1 MENMRMCH
9 QRKVIHRFAG
19 IITILFVCLTIVSC
33 RSKKFVLPN
42 DSIPKE
48 NLIPLSKQKDQ
59 SVEMPLYEIVDSA
72 FCQYLKDFI
81 NSTKWLNNDPGFF
94 IMIYSRDS
102 TNVFIEPFKYPYIQY
117 YKNCDGVAFLDGYPI
132 RIIFNL
138 ENISW
143 AWEKLSEQAA
153 KRLLRR
159 TDKMVMLDKIY
170 TKEQLGA
177 AGILR
182 AQGVDGDVWEL
193 DISGDEI
200 KLVWIGGE

>member
-1 MENMRMCH
+1 MSH
-9 QRKVIHRFAG
+9 QRKENHKFICA
-19 IITILFVCLTIVSC
+19 IAILGMFLTMMSC
-33 RSKKFVLPN
+33 GSKKIVLPI

-102 TNVFIEPFKYPYIQY
+102 TNVFIEPFKYPYVGY
-117 YKNCDGVAFLDGYPI
+117 YEDCDGVAFLDGYPT
-132 RIIFNL
+132 RIIFNVKGDY
-138 ENISW
+138 SFH
-143 AWEKLSEQAA
+143 LSEYVVD
-153 KRLLRR
+153 RLLRR
-159 TDKMVMLDKIY
+159 TAKMVMLDKIY

-177 AGILR
+177 AGILLG
-182 AQGVDGDVWEL
+182 QGVAGDVWEL

>member
-1 MENMRMCH
+1 MRMSH
-9 QRKVIHRFAG
+9 QRKENHKFICA
-19 IITILFVCLTIVSC
+19 IAILGMFLTMMSC
-33 RSKKFVLPN
+33 GSKKIVLPI

-102 TNVFIEPFKYPYIQY
+102 TNVFIEPFKSPYIGY
-117 YKNCDGVAFLDGYPI
+117 YEDCDGVAFLDGYPT
-132 RIIFNL
+132 RIIFNVKGDY
-138 ENISW
+138 SFH
-143 AWEKLSEQAA
+143 LSEYVVD
-153 KRLLRR
+153 RLLRR

-182 AQGVDGDVWEL
+182 GQGVAGDVWEL

>member
-1 MENMRMCH
+1 MRMSH
-9 QRKVIHRFAG
+9 QRKENHKFICA
-19 IITILFVCLTIVSC
+19 IAILGMFLTMMSC
-33 RSKKFVLPN
+33 GSKKIVLPI

-102 TNVFIEPFKYPYIQY
+102 TNVFIEPFKYPYVGY
-117 YKNCDGVAFLDGYPI
+117 YEDCDGVAFLDGYPT
-132 RIIFNL
+132 RIIFNVKGDY
-138 ENISW
+138 SFH
-143 AWEKLSEQAA
+143 LSEYAVD
-153 KRLLRR
+153 RLLRR
-159 TDKMVMLDKIY
+159 TAKMVTLDKIY
-170 TKEQLGA
+170 TTEQLWT
-177 AGILR
+177 AGILL
-182 AQGVDGDVWEL
+182 AQGVAGDVWKL

>member
-1 MENMRMCH
+1 MRMSH
-9 QRKVIHRFAG
+9 QRKENHKFICA
-19 IITILFVCLTIVSC
+19 IAILGMFLTMMSC
-33 RSKKFVLPN
+33 GSKKIVLPI

-102 TNVFIEPFKYPYIQY
+102 TNVFIEPFKYPYVGY
-117 YKNCDGVAFLDGYPI
+117 YEDCDGVAFLDGYPT
-132 RIIFNL
+132 RIIFNVKGDY
-138 ENISW
+138 SFH
-143 AWEKLSEQAA
+143 LSEYVVD
-153 KRLLRR
+153 RLLRR

-170 TKEQLGA
+170 TTEQLWT
-177 AGILR
+177 AGILL
-182 AQGVDGDVWEL
+182 AQGVDGDVWKL

>member
-1 MENMRMCH
+1 MSH
-9 QRKVIHRFAG
+9 QRKENHKFICA
-19 IITILFVCLTIVSC
+19 IAILGMFLTMMSC
-33 RSKKFVLPN
+33 GSKKIVLPI

-102 TNVFIEPFKYPYIQY
+102 TNVFIEPFKYPYVGY
-117 YKNCDGVAFLDGYPI
+117 YEDCDGVAFLDGYPT
-132 RIIFNL
+132 RIIFNVKGDY
-138 ENISW
+138 SFH
-143 AWEKLSEQAA
+143 LSEYVVD
-153 KRLLRR
+153 RLLRR

-170 TKEQLGA
+170 TKEQLCA

-182 AQGVDGDVWEL
+182 GQGVAGDVWEL

>member
-1 MENMRMCH
+1 MSH
-9 QRKVIHRFAG
+9 QRKENHKFICA
-19 IITILFVCLTIVSC
+19 IAILGMFLTMMSC
-33 RSKKFVLPN
+33 GSKKIVLPI

-102 TNVFIEPFKYPYIQY
+102 TNVFIEPFKYPYVGY
-117 YKNCDGVAFLDGYPI
+117 YEDCDGVAFLDGYPT
-132 RIIFNL
+132 RIIFNVKGDY
-138 ENISW
+138 SFH
-143 AWEKLSEQAA
+143 LSEYVVD
-153 KRLLRR
+153 RLLRR

-177 AGILR
+177 AGILLG
-182 AQGVDGDVWEL
+182 QGVAGDVWEL

>member
-1 MENMRMCH
+1 MSH
-9 QRKVIHRFAG
+9 QRKENHKFICA
-19 IITILFVCLTIVSC
+19 IAILGMFLTMMSC
-33 RSKKFVLPN
+33 GSKKIVLPI

-102 TNVFIEPFKYPYIQY
+102 TNVFIEPFKYPYVGY
-117 YKNCDGVAFLDGYPI
+117 YEDCDGVAFLDGYPT
-132 RIIFNL
+132 RIIFNVKGDY
-138 ENISW
+138 SFH
-143 AWEKLSEQAA
+143 LSEYVVD
-153 KRLLRR
+153 RLLRR

-170 TKEQLGA
+170 TTEQLWT
-177 AGILR
+177 AGILL

>member
-1 MENMRMCH
+1 MCH
-9 QRKVIHRFAG
+9 QRKENHKFICA
-19 IITILFVCLTIVSC
+19 IAILGMFLTMMSC
-33 RSKKFVLPN
+33 GSKKIVLPI

-59 SVEMPLYEIVDSA
+59 TVEMPLYEIVDSA

-102 TNVFIEPFKYPYIQY
+102 TNVFIEPFKYPYVGY
-117 YKNCDGVAFLDGYPI
+117 YEDCDGVAFLDGYPT
-132 RIIFNL
+132 RIIFNVKGDY
-138 ENISW
+138 SFH
-143 AWEKLSEQAA
+143 LSEYAVD
-153 KRLLRR
+153 RLLRR
-159 TDKMVMLDKIY
+159 TAKMVTLDKIY
-170 TKEQLGA
+170 TTEQLWT
-177 AGILR
+177 AGILL
-182 AQGVDGDVWEL
+182 AQGVDGDVWKL

>member
-1 MENMRMCH
+1 MSH
-9 QRKVIHRFAG
+9 QRKENHKFICA
-19 IITILFVCLTIVSC
+19 IAILGMFLTMMSC
-33 RSKKFVLPN
+33 GSKKIVLPI

-102 TNVFIEPFKYPYIQY
+102 TNVFIEPFKYPYVGY
-117 YKNCDGVAFLDGYPI
+117 YEDCDGVAFLDGYPT
-132 RIIFNL
+132 RIIFNVKGDY
-138 ENISW
+138 SFH
-143 AWEKLSEQAA
+143 LSEYVVD
-153 KRLLRR
+153 RLLRR

-182 AQGVDGDVWEL
+182 GQGVAGDVWKL